1 MLVRYAGAR
10 LSTITTRGRTQTLN
24 RFRTL
29 IVASALALGITAGI
43 AGCGGDDSSDVDP
56 QTVIDD
62 TFSNDETVSSGDLSL
77 SISGSAEGEQGGS
90 FDASLSGPFQGDPD
104 NPASIPQLDWTG
116 ALDFEAAGT
125 SMSFEGGL
133 TVTEDN
139 AYVEYGGTAYE
150 VGTETFTQF
159 KELAESAAAEQTE
172 STEGQSFGEL
182 FTQGC
187 ETQLQAQGASD
198 TSACDIDF
206 TSWLGELENE
216 GTEDIEGTDAVH
228 ISGEVDVEQM
238 ITDLVELG
246 TAVPNAGAAAPTE
259 EQLQQ
264 VTDAVSEASFD
275 LYSGTDDDILRGL
288 DFTVAI
294 DPSAIPDAEAA
305 GVESVDVGFEM
316 RLGGVNEEQE
326 ISGPSDAQPIEDLL
340 GQFGID
346 PSALGGLGGL
356 GALPGAPGAGSGSSG
371 GTGGAQDP
379 NAYLDCVG
387 EATTSEEINACASEL

>member
-1 MLVRYAGAR
+1 M
-10 LSTITTRGRTQTLN
+10 N

-206 TSWLGELENE
+206 ASWLGELENE

-326 ISGPSDAQPIEDLL
+326 ISAPSDAQPIEDLL

-356 GALPGAPGAGSGSSG
+356 ARVPGAPGAGSGSSG

>member
-1 MLVRYAGAR
+1 M
-10 LSTITTRGRTQTLN
+10 N

-90 FDASLSGPFQGDPD
+90 FDASLSGPFQGDPE
-104 NPASIPQLDWTG
+104 NAAAIPQLDWTG

-125 SMSFEGGL
+125 SMSFEGAV

-159 KELAESAAAEQTE
+159 KELAESAAAQQTE

-182 FTQGC
+182 FIQGC
-187 ETQLQAQGASD
+187 ETQLQSQGASD

-206 TSWLGELENE
+206 ASWLGELSNE

-228 ISGEVDVEQM
+228 ISGAVDVEQM

-246 TAVPNAGAAAPTE
+246 TAVPNAGAAPTE

-316 RLGGVNEEQE
+316 RLGGVNEDQE
-326 ISGPSDAQPIEDLL
+326 ISAPSDAQPIEDLL

-346 PSALGGLGGL
+346 PSALGALGGL

>member
-1 MLVRYAGAR
+1 M
-10 LSTITTRGRTQTLN
+10 N

-29 IVASALALGITAGI
+29 IVASALALGITAGV

-77 SISGSAEGEQGGS
+77 SISGSAEGDQGGS

-125 SMSFEGGL
+125 SMSFEGAL

-139 AYVEYGGTAYE
+139 AFVEYGGTVYE

-159 KELAESAAAEQTE
+159 KELAESAAAQQTE

-187 ETQLQAQGASD
+187 ETQLQAQGATD
-198 TSACDIDF
+198 TSVCDIDF
-206 TSWLGELENE
+206 ASWLGELENE

-238 ITDLVELG
+238 ISDLVGLG
-246 TAVPNAGAAAPTE
+246 TAVPDAGAAPTE

-264 VTDAVSEASFD
+264 ITDAVSEASFD

-294 DPSAIPDAEAA
+294 DPSAIPDADAA
-305 GVESVDVGFEM
+305 GIESVDVGFEM
-316 RLGGVNEEQE
+316 RLGGVNEDQE
-326 ISGPSDAQPIEDLL
+326 ISAPSDAQPIEDLL

-356 GALPGAPGAGSGSSG
+356 GAIPGAPSSGSGSSG
-371 GTGGAQDP
+371 GSGGAQGT

>member
-1 MLVRYAGAR
+1 M
-10 LSTITTRGRTQTLN
+10 N

-29 IVASALALGITAGI
+29 IVASTLALGITAGI
-43 AGCGGDDSSDVDP
+43 AGCGGDESSDVDP

-90 FDASLSGPFQGDPD
+90 FDASLSGPFQGDPE
-104 NPASIPQLDWTG
+104 NAAAIPQLDWTG

-125 SMSFEGGL
+125 SMSFEGAL

-150 VGTETFTQF
+150 IGTEAFTQF
-159 KELAESAAAEQTE
+159 KELAESAAAQQTE
-172 STEGQSFGEL
+172 SAEGQSFGEL

-206 TSWLGELENE
+206 ASWLGDLSND

-228 ISGEVDVEQM
+228 VSGAVDVEQM
-238 ITDLVELG
+238 VTDLVELG
-246 TAVPNAGAAAPTE
+246 TAVPNAGAIPTE
-259 EQLQQ
+259 EQVQQ

-275 LYSGTDDDILRGL
+275 LYSGAEDNILRGL
-288 DFTVAI
+288 DFTLAI
-294 DPSAIPDAEAA
+294 DPSAIPDADAA
-305 GVESVDVGFEM
+305 GVETIDVGFEL
-316 RLGGVNEEQE
+316 RLGGVNEDQE

-356 GALPGAPGAGSGSSG
+356 GGLGTVPGLTPGAGSGSSG
-371 GTGGAQDP
+371 GAGGAKDP
-379 NAYLDCVG
+379 QAYLDCVG
-387 EATTSEEINACASEL
+387 QATTTEEINACASEL